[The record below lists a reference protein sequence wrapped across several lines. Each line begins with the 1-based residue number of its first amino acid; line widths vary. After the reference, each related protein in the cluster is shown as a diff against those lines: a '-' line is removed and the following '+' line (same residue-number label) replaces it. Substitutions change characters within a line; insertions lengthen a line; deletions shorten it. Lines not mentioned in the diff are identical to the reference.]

1 MKLRKSYCKIE
12 ELMKTTL
19 DGLTY
24 LQTYNWLLLR
34 SIVTLGFF
42 G

>member
-1 MKLRKSYCKIE
+1 
-12 ELMKTTL
+12 MKTTL

-34 SIVTLGFF
+34 SIVTLDFSVGLFIHSIF
-42 G
+42 S